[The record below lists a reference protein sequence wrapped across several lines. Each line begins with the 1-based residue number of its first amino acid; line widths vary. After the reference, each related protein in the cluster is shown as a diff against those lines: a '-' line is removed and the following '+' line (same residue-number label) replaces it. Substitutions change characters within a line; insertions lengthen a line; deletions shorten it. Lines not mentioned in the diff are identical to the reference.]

1 MASPSTFDIAALG
14 EVLLRLSAP
23 PGARLQATSRLDL
36 FVGGAEANVVSAL
49 ARLEHRCALASV
61 LPDTQLGRL
70 AAGSLRA
77 SGVDL
82 SHLAWKAEGRMG
94 LYFLEY
100 GHGVRAT
107 EVLYDRRHSC
117 FSEAAATEI
126 DFGFLSRT
134 KLFHT
139 TGITAALGPAAFALV
154 EQALDGARG
163 LGTPCSFDVNF
174 RGRLWPAEEAA
185 GALPRLM
192 EGAEILFCAARDAA
206 LLWGLAGAPE
216 SVCRGLQE
224 LCGARHVLLTA
235 GEEGAYL
242 RSGGGLLHEAARSSE
257 MVDRIGAGDALA
269 AGVIHGW
276 LAGDMAL
283 GLRCGVTLAAL
294 AASHFGDMAVTTR
307 RELEAL
313 ADHSSGGLVR

>member
-1 MASPSTFDIAALG
+1 
-14 EVLLRLSAP
+14 
-23 PGARLQATSRLDL
+23 
-36 FVGGAEANVVSAL
+36 
-49 ARLEHRCALASV
+49 
-61 LPDTQLGRL
+61 
-70 AAGSLRA
+70 
-77 SGVDL
+77 
-82 SHLAWKAEGRMG
+82 MG
-94 LYFLEY
+94 LYFLEV

-117 FSEAAATEI
+117 FSELAGGEM
-126 DFGFLSRT
+126 DFGFLGQT

-139 TGITAALGPAAFALV
+139 TGITAALGPAAYALA
-154 EQALDGARG
+154 ERALDGARG
-163 LGTPCSFDVNF
+163 LGTPFSFDVNF

-185 GALPRLM
+185 RALPLLM
-192 EGAEILFCAARDAA
+192 AGAEILFCAGRDAA

-216 SVCRGLQE
+216 SVCRGLQA
-224 LCGARHVLLTA
+224 LCGARHVVLTA

-242 RSGGGLLHEAARSSE
+242 WSGGELMHEAAASTA

-276 LAGDMAL
+276 LAGDMRF

-294 AASHFGDMAVTTR
+294 AASQLGDMVVTTR

-313 ADHSSGGLVR
+313 VDRSSGGLVR